1 MCHTTPS
8 VEDTVCYVCCVLL
21 PQGKTTLI
29 LRFLEKYVYG
39 SIISIILFFLI
50 LPQLFHFNFPQG

>member
-1 MCHTTPS
+1 MCHTTSS

-39 SIISIILFFLI
+39 SIIIIIVFFLI